1 MLDSLVLRDML
12 VAVSVVNE
20 TKVSDGA
27 GLPRIGVCCSCMI
40 WDV

>member
-27 GLPRIGVCCSCMI
+27 GLPRADEVFAA
-40 WDV
+40 VA